1 MTRRTHEDY
10 LRDILENARK
20 AQRFIANVDFD
31 AFVMNDEKFYAV
43 VQALEII
50 GEAAKKIP
58 QSVRTRY
65 PQVPWREVAGMR
77 DKLSHDYFEI
87 DARRPWQT
95 VQDDLPALQTTV
107 ERMLADL
114 DAEQSA
120 TNDKAKK

>member
-1 MTRRTHEDY
+1 MTERAYEDY
-10 LRDILENARK
+10 LRDILENTHK
-20 AQRFIANVDFD
+20 AQRFVANVDFD

-58 QSVRTRY
+58 QSARKRY

-77 DKLSHDYFEI
+77 DKLSHDYFGI
-87 DARRPWQT
+87 DARRLWQT
-95 VQDDLPALQTTV
+95 VQDDLPTLQATV

-114 DAEQSA
+114 DADQTRA
-120 TNDKAKK
+120 NDKAEK